1 MNCLLV
7 GIGGF
12 IGSVLRYL
20 VGLIPIKEVTTFPI
34 KTFSINVIGC
44 IIISVISVWAMRDSD
59 VNPKLILMLKTG
71 VCGGFTTF
79 STFSLETSTLL
90 GHGNYF
96 TAFLYVVLSIT
107 IGIGTIF
114 LIGNAIH

>member
-1 MNCLLV
+1 MNCLFV

-34 KTFSINVIGC
+34 KTFSINVVGC
-44 IIISVISVWAMRDSD
+44 ILIGVISVWAVKEAD
-59 VNPKLILMLKTG
+59 VNSKLILMLKTG

-90 GHGNYF
+90 GNGNYF
-96 TAFLYVVLSIT
+96 TAFLYVLLSI
-107 IGIGTIF
+107 IVGIGTVF
-114 LIGNAIH
+114 LIVNSIH